1 MVGLINKAALVGAI
15 TAAAHAIVGL
25 HLEDIDSL
33 ESAAAAGVCVVLAG
47 MTGYGG
53 RMKTLADDVKEFFK
67 VVLSGTLEE
76 PPSVSHYLTEYE
88 RKMMEHDQA
97 TQKTADSEPAKDRR
111 RDRSARSA

>member
-33 ESAAAAGVCVVLAG
+33 ESAAAAAVCVVLAG

-76 PPSVSHYLTEYE
+76 PPSVSHHLTEYE
-88 RKMMEHDQA
+88 RGVITGNALREQRD
-97 TQKTADSEPAKDRR
+97 DVEPTKDHQ
-111 RDRSARSA
+111 RDRSASSA

>member
-53 RMKTLADDVKEFFK
+53 EVKTHRRRRQGLHAH
-67 VVLSGTLEE
+67 GAG
-76 PPSVSHYLTEYE
+76 
-88 RKMMEHDQA
+88 HDQGTAVGEAA
-97 TQKTADSEPAKDRR
+97 TT
-111 RDRSARSA
+111 